1 MYYKIKKMLID
12 MLKFNLIT
20 ATQRKFRLSY
30 RSQYK
35 KEQAQPT
42 IYRRNDALLP
52 PTLPP
57 KAPLSVQLANTPTT
71 RSDFLSIISPIFV
84 FLYSLSPHPD
94 APTYQLI
101 PQQL

>member
-1 MYYKIKKMLID
+1 MLID
-12 MLKFNLIT
+12 MPKFNLTT
-20 ATQRKFRLSY
+20 APHRKFRLSY
-30 RSQYK
+30 TSQYK
-35 KEQAQPT
+35 KVQVLPT
-42 IYRRNDALLP
+42 IFRRNDALLP

-84 FLYSLSPHPD
+84 FLYSLSPHPE
-94 APTYQLI
+94 APTYQLN